1 MLHVANVAAAAQKRH
16 APQKFNEK
24 RVFAQEFPMLQR
36 LNVIP
41 RTELCKQLG
50 VSRSTIKRWIT
61 QRDFPSPIPAS
72 GREPLFNMKAVQDW
86 LDTKGEQ
93 HD

>member
-1 MLHVANVAAAAQKRH
+1 MQH
-16 APQKFNEK
+16 
-24 RVFAQEFPMLQR
+24 R

-50 VSRSTIKRWIT
+50 ISRSTIKRWIA
-61 QRDFPSPIPAS
+61 QRNFPSPIPAS
-72 GREPLFNMKAVQDW
+72 GREPLFNMNAVQDW
-86 LDTKGEQ
+86 LDTKGER

>member
-1 MLHVANVAAAAQKRH
+1 MT
-16 APQKFNEK
+16 
-24 RVFAQEFPMLQR
+24 QR
-36 LNVIP
+36 LNVIS

-50 VSRSTIKRWIT
+50 ISRSTIKRWIT

-72 GREPLFNMKAVQDW
+72 GREPLFNMNAVQGW
-86 LDTKGEQ
+86 LDAEGER